1 MTDKITES
9 DEEWQS
15 EMSPE
20 QYEVTRKKGT
30 ERAFSGEYNGCK
42 DRGIYRCSCCGAELF
57 RSDSKFDSGSGW
69 PSFWRASVK
78 ENVDEHMDA
87 THGMVRTEVT
97 CAKCDA
103 HLGHVFTD
111 GPDPTGLRYCVNS
124 LSLKLETKD

>member
-1 MTDKITES
+1 MTDKITKS